1 MSRSYQD
8 LPPSVRVPVYAVVAL
23 TVVFLVSPL
32 VAIIPLSFSSEPWF
46 TYPLPGLS
54 LRWYHELLGSTQWRD
69 AILHSFFVAACVT
82 LISTPLGTL
91 AALALVKRTL
101 PGRLAL
107 LALFVSPMVV
117 PVVVTALGLYLFFTS
132 LGLTNSFIGLILA
145 HCVLATPFV
154 VITLVA
160 TLNRFDFSL
169 MRAAA
174 SLGATKSFA
183 FRAVMLPLLA
193 PGIVSGALMAFTTSF
208 DEIVIALF
216 IAGPDQ
222 RTLPRQMFAG
232 IREEINPTII
242 AASVVVIAMTIFLLG
257 VAEILRRRLTPQAS
271 RG

>member
-8 LPPSVRVPVYAVVAL
+8 LPLSVRVPVYAVVAF
-23 TVVFLVSPL
+23 TIVFLVSPL

-54 LRWYHELLGSTQWRD
+54 LRWYHELLGSAQWRD
-69 AILHSFFVAACVT
+69 AILHSFLVATCVT

-101 PGRLAL
+101 PGRMVL
-107 LALFVSPMVV
+107 LALFVSPMVI

-160 TLNRFDFSL
+160 MLNRFDFSL

-242 AASVVVIAMTIFLLG
+242 AASVVVITMTILLLG
-257 VAEILRRRLTPQAS
+257 LAEILRRRLTPRVS
-271 RG
+271 